1 MNLSGLDLN
10 LLVAF
15 DALLSERS
23 VTRAAQRVG
32 LSQPGM
38 SNALGRLRRLLN
50 DPLLVRQGATLV
62 PTARAEALVAPVH
75 EALELIRGALDAP
88 LRFDPATDRRSFR
101 LSCSDYSVLML
112 IGPLVR
118 ALAAEAPAV
127 VVEVVPRLADAP
139 RALAN
144 GDVDLVIE
152 PPEIMGDADLESLRL
167 WDDHWACCVWEGNTH
182 VGKRMTLE
190 RYTAL
195 GHLIYSMG
203 GAGQPVALPDL
214 HLGRLGIPR
223 RIEVSVES
231 FLLAPF
237 LLQGTDLVTL
247 IPKRAEAFLRR
258 IGDIRVLESP
268 IDLPGLVETL
278 WWHSRSTTDPAH
290 AWLRTRIGAVAG
302 TLIN

>member
-167 WDDHWACCVWEGNTH
+167 WDDYWACCVWEGNTH

-290 AWLRTRIGAVAG
+290 TWLRTRIGAVAS
-302 TLIN
+302 TLIS

>member
-1 MNLSGLDLN
+1 MNLGGLDLN
-10 LLVAF
+10 LLVAL

-38 SNALGRLRRLLN
+38 SNALGRLRRVLN
-50 DPLLVRQGATLV
+50 DPLRVRQGALLV
-62 PTARAEALVAPVH
+62 PTARAEALMGPVH
-75 EALELIRGALDAP
+75 EARELIRGALDAP

-127 VVEVVPRLADAP
+127 VVEVLPRLADAP

-144 GDVDLVIE
+144 GDVGLIIE
-152 PPEIMGDADLESLRL
+152 PPEIMGDTDLESMRL
-167 WDDHWACCVWEGNTH
+167 WDDRWECCVWEGNAR
-182 VGKRMTLE
+182 VGERMTME
-190 RYTAL
+190 RYTTL

-214 HLGRLGIPR
+214 HLARLGVER

-268 IDLPGLVETL
+268 IELPGLVETL
-278 WWHSRSTTDPAH
+278 WWHSRSTVDPAH
-290 AWLRTRIGAVAG
+290 AWLRTRISDVAS
-302 TLIN
+302 TLID

>member
-1 MNLSGLDLN
+1 MNLGGLDLN
-10 LLVAF
+10 LLVAL

-23 VTRAAQRVG
+23 VTRAAHRVG

-38 SNALGRLRRLLN
+38 SNALARLRRLFD
-50 DPLLVRQGATLV
+50 DPLLVRQGAILV
-62 PTARAEALVAPVH
+62 PTARAEALVGPVR
-75 EALELIRGALDAP
+75 EALELIRSALDAP
-88 LRFDPATDRRSFR
+88 ASFDPATDRRSFR

-118 ALAAEAPAV
+118 ALAAEAPGV
-127 VVEVVPRLADAP
+127 LVEVLPRLADAGQ
-139 RALAN
+139 ALVN
-144 GDVDLVIE
+144 REVDIVIE
-152 PPEIMGDADLESLRL
+152 PPEIMGDVDLESLRL
-167 WDDHWACCVWEGNTH
+167 WEDRWACCVWEGNAL
-182 VGKRMTLE
+182 VGRRMTTE

-203 GAGQPVALPDL
+203 STGQPVALPDL
-214 HLGRLGIPR
+214 HMARLGVPR

-258 IGDIRVLESP
+258 TGDIRVLESP
-268 IDLPGLVETL
+268 IELPALIETL
-278 WWHSRSTTDPAH
+278 WWHPRMTADPAH
-290 AWLRTRIGAVAG
+290 AWLRDRIGRVAE
-302 TLIN
+302 TLAG

>member
-50 DPLLVRQGATLV
+50 DPLLVRQGAMLV

-302 TLIN
+302 TLIS

>member
-1 MNLSGLDLN
+1 MNLGGLDLN
-10 LLVAF
+10 LLVAL

-38 SNALGRLRRLLN
+38 SNALARLRRLLN

-62 PTARAEALVAPVH
+62 PTARAAALIGPVQ
-75 EALELIRGALDAP
+75 EALELIRAALDAP
-88 LRFDPATDRRSFR
+88 LRFDPATDRRAFR

-118 ALAAEAPAV
+118 ALAADAPGV
-127 VVEVVPRLADAP
+127 VVEVLPRLADAG
-139 RALAN
+139 RALLN

-167 WDDHWACCVWEGNTH
+167 WDDRWECCVWEGNER
-182 VGKRMTLE
+182 VGERMTME

-203 GAGQPVALPDL
+203 SGGQPVALPDL
-214 HLGRLGIPR
+214 HMARLGVPR

-258 IGDIRVLESP
+258 IGEIRVLESP
-268 IDLPGLVETL
+268 VELPPLVETL
-278 WWHSRSTTDPAH
+278 WWHSRATADPAH
-290 AWLRTRIGAVAG
+290 AWLRTRIGEVARA
-302 TLIN
+302 LID